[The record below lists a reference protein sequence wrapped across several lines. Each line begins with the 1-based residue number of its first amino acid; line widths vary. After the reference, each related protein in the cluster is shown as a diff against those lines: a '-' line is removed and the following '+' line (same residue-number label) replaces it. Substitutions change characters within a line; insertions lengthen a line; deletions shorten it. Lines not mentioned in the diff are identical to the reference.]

1 MMSPL
6 TTTTTTLTTSTPL
19 DLELDLDVNNEQDAD
34 WLETYKAELAN
45 ADNFY
50 IEDVASIELHYIFI
64 DLNNEVTQLKSTK
77 QELTNNALPGHELLN
92 AIKAV
97 LKETNTTTAKSET
110 QIKYKVAALLRY
122 NIDLVPD
129 EIMDF
134 VTVVEEEEEEDDDG
148 GNDDGDDD
156 IFLEENFLKKNKED
170 DNNELVNVDYNAR
183 FLKVEKQ
190 VTDIKFDKTINI
202 FQDLNALFI
211 VLKAQLVD
219 QSNAATTT
227 KKPFTKKIKLRVPH
241 VTHHKGTRKHH

>member
-1 MMSPL
+1 MM
-6 TTTTTTLTTSTPL
+6 TTTTSPL
-19 DLELDLDVNNEQDAD
+19 DLELDLDVNVQSEAD

-50 IEDVASIELHYIFI
+50 TEDVTNIELHYIFI
-64 DLNNEVTQLKSTK
+64 DLNNEVTKLKSTSH
-77 QELTNNALPGHELLN
+77 ELTNNALPGHELLN
-92 AIKAV
+92 DIKAV
-97 LKETNTTTAKSET
+97 LKEFNIVKEAKET
-110 QIKYKVAALLRY
+110 QIKYKVAAILRY

-134 VTVVEEEEEEDDDG
+134 VTVVEEEEGDGEEEEDD
-148 GNDDGDDD
+148 DDD

-170 DNNELVNVDYNAR
+170 HKNDNSGVVSELVNIDYNAR

-219 QSNAATTT
+219 LNNSATAT

-241 VTHHKGTRKHH
+241 ISHSSKGTRKHN

>member
-1 MMSPL
+1 MM
-6 TTTTTTLTTSTPL
+6 TTTTTSPL
-19 DLELDLDVNNEQDAD
+19 DLELDLDVNVEQESD
-34 WLETYKAELAN
+34 WLESYKAELAN

-50 IEDVASIELHYIFI
+50 TEDVTNIELHYIFI
-64 DLNNEVTQLKSTK
+64 DLNNEVTKLKSTSH
-77 QELTNNALPGHELLN
+77 ELTNNALPGHELLN
-92 AIKAV
+92 DIKAV
-97 LKETNTTTAKSET
+97 LKDTNMVKET
-110 QIKYKVAALLRY
+110 QIKYKVAAILRY

-134 VTVVEEEEEEDDDG
+134 VTVVEEEDGEEEEED
-148 GNDDGDDD
+148 DDD
-156 IFLEENFLKKNKED
+156 IFLEENFLKKNNKED
-170 DNNELVNVDYNAR
+170 HKNDNSSGELVNIDYNAR

-219 QSNAATTT
+219 LSNPNTTT

-241 VTHHKGTRKHH
+241 VNHSSKGTRKHN

>member
-1 MMSPL
+1 MSSSTNMM
-6 TTTTTTLTTSTPL
+6 TTTTSPL
-19 DLELDLDVNNEQDAD
+19 DLELDLDVNVEQESD

-50 IEDVASIELHYIFI
+50 TEDVTNIELHYIFI
-64 DLNNEVTQLKSTK
+64 DLNNEVTKLKSTSH
-77 QELTNNALPGHELLN
+77 ELTNNALPGHELLN
-92 AIKAV
+92 DIKAV
-97 LKETNTTTAKSET
+97 LKDTNMVKDTNIT
-110 QIKYKVAALLRY
+110 QIKYKVAAILRY

-134 VTVVEEEEEEDDDG
+134 VTVVEEEDDEEDD
-148 GNDDGDDD
+148 DDD
-156 IFLEENFLKKNKED
+156 IFLEENFLKKNNKED
-170 DNNELVNVDYNAR
+170 HKNDNSGGELVNIDYNAR
-183 FLKVEKQ
+183 FLKIEKQ

-219 QSNAATTT
+219 TSNANTTT

-241 VTHHKGTRKHH
+241 VSHSSKGTRKH

>member
-1 MMSPL
+1 MSSSTNMM
-6 TTTTTTLTTSTPL
+6 TTTTSPL
-19 DLELDLDVNNEQDAD
+19 DLELDLDVNVQSEAD
-34 WLETYKAELAN
+34 WLESYKAELAN

-50 IEDVASIELHYIFI
+50 TEDVTNIELHYIFI
-64 DLNNEVTQLKSTK
+64 DLNNEVTKLKSTSH
-77 QELTNNALPGHELLN
+77 ELTNNALPGHQLLN

-97 LKETNTTTAKSET
+97 LKDTKDT
-110 QIKYKVAALLRY
+110 QIKYKVAAILRY

-134 VTVVEEEEEEDDDG
+134 VTVVEEEDGEEEDD
-148 GNDDGDDD
+148 DDD
-156 IFLEENFLKKNKED
+156 IFLEENFLKKNNKED
-170 DNNELVNVDYNAR
+170 HKNDNSGGELVNIDYNAR

-219 QSNAATTT
+219 LNNATTVT
-227 KKPFTKKIKLRVPH
+227 RKPFTKKIKLRVPH
-241 VTHHKGTRKHH
+241 VNHSSKGTRKH